1 MTADT
6 TGTGHAVPHHGELL
20 QGVFRDGRGRTCP
33 GLVTLPMPP
42 ELGLGSRAEFTPLP
56 AGGPD
61 GLTVEPPD
69 RAKALRAARLA
80 LAACAARGI
89 RSAGAPGAPGAGRLR
104 LTGTVPVGLG
114 MGSSTSDVLATIRAV
129 TASHRVALTPPE
141 IARLAVAAENAS
153 DPLMLDDRPALFAQ
167 REGRVLE
174 ILGDALP
181 PAVVVGCAT
190 GGGRPVDTLSLPAD
204 AYRATDLPA
213 FQRLRDLLRRAVAGA
228 DTALLGRVCT
238 ASATRHQRLLAKEE
252 LPDLLAIA
260 AETGAAGVQI
270 AHSGNV
276 AGLLFAPE
284 LPDLPRRLD
293 RCVRALERLGIPLT
307 HTFTTRQ
314 TRDERVSH
322 HVRPCRRRDRRPGP
336 DTPRTRTGLPAL

>member
-1 MTADT
+1 MTADA

-20 QGVFRDGRGRTCP
+20 QGVFRDGQGRSCP

-42 ELGLGSRAEFTPLP
+42 ELGLGSRAEFTRDP
-56 AGGPD
+56 AGRPEE
-61 GLTVEPPD
+61 LTVEPPD
-69 RAKALRAARLA
+69 RTKALRAARLTV
-80 LAACAARGI
+80 AACAG
-89 RSAGAPGAPGAGRLR
+89 RSPGTAGAGRLR

-114 MGSSTSDVLATIRAV
+114 MGSSTSDVIATIRAV
-129 TASHRVALTPPE
+129 TASYRVTFTPPE

-153 DPLMLDDRPALFAQ
+153 DPLMLDDRPVLFAQ

-204 AYRATDLPA
+204 AYRAADVAA
-213 FQRLRDLLRRAVAGA
+213 FERLRALLRHAVADA

-238 ASATRHQRLLAKEE
+238 ASATRHQRLLPKEE
-252 LPDLLAIA
+252 LPDLVAIA

-284 LPDLPRRLD
+284 LPGLPWRLD
-293 RCVRALERLGIPLT
+293 RCARALERLGVPVT